1 MGNGA
6 ILGKNNNK
14 NCSIPQ
20 QFFFFFFFF
29 PHIEINES
37 QSWPH
42 GRPPPENGR
51 QKAIKRAKESNSLLI

>member
-20 QFFFFFFFF
+20 QFWVFFFSSLTLKLMKVKVG
-29 PHIEINES
+29 PMEDHL
-37 QSWPH
+37 
-42 GRPPPENGR
+42 
-51 QKAIKRAKESNSLLI
+51 QKMVDRKR

>member
-20 QFFFFFFFF
+20 QFWVFFFFF

-37 QSWPH
+37 PMEDH
-42 GRPPPENGR
+42 L
-51 QKAIKRAKESNSLLI
+51 QKMVDRKR